1 MRRCTSRVKQVNT
14 YGSGKAGDAMTEV
27 HNRLLRPRE
36 VQEVVGLS
44 RSAVYAYIAS
54 GVLPSVKVGKSVRVP
69 SAALDEWIGRNTRG
83 GTSGEAA

>member
-1 MRRCTSRVKQVNT
+1 MAEPQ
-14 YGSGKAGDAMTEV
+14 
-27 HNRLLRPRE
+27 NRLLRPRE

-69 SAALDEWIGRNTRG
+69 LAALERWIDVSTRG
-83 GTSGEAA
+83 GEPDRAA

>member
-1 MRRCTSRVKQVNT
+1 MV
-14 YGSGKAGDAMTEV
+14 EV
-27 HNRLLRPRE
+27 QNRNRLLRPRE

-69 SAALDEWIGRNTRG
+69 SEALARWIDLSTRG
-83 GTSGEAA
+83 GEPTAA